1 MKNTFSLDVA
11 DLISGGEVALD
22 TECGTGGISIV
33 KAKQPT
39 VGLFQMILHDND
51 YRFSIYDDLFDFFL
65 IKYIQ
70 NYQELL

>member
-11 DLISGGEVALD
+11 GLISGGKVALD

-39 VGLFQMILHDND
+39 VGLF
-51 YRFSIYDDLFDFFL
+51 
-65 IKYIQ
+65 
-70 NYQELL
+70 